1 MLLYVYYH
9 FLSPQFFFYFSAGIG
24 RTGTFI
30 GLDAVEKQGIKT
42 GCVNIKDYVHT
53 MRKDRMNMI
62 QTAVSKLLSVFI
74 I

>member
-1 MLLYVYYH
+1 MLLY
-9 FLSPQFFFYFSAGIG
+9 FITFFHRICFYFSAGIG

-42 GCVNIKDYVHT
+42 GRVNIKDYVHT

-62 QTAVSKLLSVFI
+62 QTAVRNL
-74 I
+74 